1 MKTITVKKYV
11 AFDGSTFTNEKDCIE
26 YENNAVALTNILDAC
41 RVIKSLEHYSPKF
54 FNDEDN
60 IPTYSDLTTPFTTLD
75 KKYSWIFIAD
85 NKEFDKVKHALMHD
99 LPNSY
104 LVKHIQ
110 PPSAYPD
117 ILVVEQSKSNS
128 RSSSIN
134 QSPDD
139 PINPKREGTIKS
151 DPFRL
156 YRWISSDSPI
166 VPGFCPFLGFL
177 MWKVQILFIAKTIHL
192 RETGVKVC
200 LFR

>member
-128 RSSSIN
+128 RSS
-134 QSPDD
+134 
-139 PINPKREGTIKS
+139 IKS
-151 DPFRL
+151 YKFTGRYRYL
-156 YRWISSDSPI
+156 YDEMQEFKEYKQYISSELDK
-166 VPGFCPFLGFL
+166 LL
-177 MWKVQILFIAKTIHL
+177 ANT
-192 RETGVKVC
+192 
-200 LFR
+200 